1 MVPLVE
7 DSEESDLLEDNI
19 VCCVPLVVDEQE
31 DEVEEEVEGKEEEE
45 EEEVEGRRY
54 LLSFVEPEL
63 MERSRGNSWS
73 RIFIA
78 LALKSIFIFF
88 RQEVGMFFQK
98 NLGRQNLTVVLNLPE
113 LILIGPIPLN
123 WSCERENTGKGDFFI
138 SDIW

>member
-1 MVPLVE
+1 MLFSTTGLTRSTFELEADDGSPVVPLVE

-19 VCCVPLVVDEQE
+19 VGCVPLVVDEQE
-31 DEVEEEVEGKEEEE
+31 DEVEELEGKEE

-78 LALKSIFIFF
+78 LALKSILFF
-88 RQEVGMFFQK
+88 
-98 NLGRQNLTVVLNLPE
+98 
-113 LILIGPIPLN
+113 
-123 WSCERENTGKGDFFI
+123 
-138 SDIW
+138 

>member
-1 MVPLVE
+1 MRDFWLK
-7 DSEESDLLEDNI
+7 ESLREGGRAGGQRRK
-19 VCCVPLVVDEQE
+19 ERKKTE
-31 DEVEEEVEGKEEEE
+31 KMEVGKEE

-123 WSCERENTGKGDFFI
+123 WSCERESTRK
-138 SDIW
+138 

>member
-1 MVPLVE
+1 MLFSTTGLTRSTFELEADDGSPVVPLVE

-31 DEVEEEVEGKEEEE
+31 DEV

-78 LALKSIFIFF
+78 LALKSILFF
-88 RQEVGMFFQK
+88 LAVQDSS
-98 NLGRQNLTVVLNLPE
+98 
-113 LILIGPIPLN
+113 IG
-123 WSCERENTGKGDFFI
+123 
-138 SDIW
+138 DIVSQSVSH

>member
-1 MVPLVE
+1 MLFSTTGLTRSTFELEADDGSPVVPLVE

-19 VCCVPLVVDEQE
+19 VPLVVDEQE
-31 DEVEEEVEGKEEEE
+31 DEVEEEVEGKEE

-78 LALKSIFIFF
+78 LALNSILFI
-88 RQEVGMFFQK
+88 
-98 NLGRQNLTVVLNLPE
+98 
-113 LILIGPIPLN
+113 
-123 WSCERENTGKGDFFI
+123 
-138 SDIW
+138 

>member
-1 MVPLVE
+1 MLFSTTGLTRSTFELEADDGSPVVPLVE

-31 DEVEEEVEGKEEEE
+31 DEVEE
-45 EEEVEGRRY
+45 VEGRRY

-78 LALKSIFIFF
+78 LVLKSFLF
-88 RQEVGMFFQK
+88 RQEVGM
-98 NLGRQNLTVVLNLPE
+98 
-113 LILIGPIPLN
+113 
-123 WSCERENTGKGDFFI
+123 
-138 SDIW
+138 

>member
-19 VCCVPLVVDEQE
+19 VGCVPLVVDEQE
-31 DEVEEEVEGKEEEE
+31 DEVEEVEGKE

-78 LALKSIFIFF
+78 LALKSILFRQDVGIFF
-88 RQEVGMFFQK
+88 QG
-98 NLGRQNLTVVLNLPE
+98 NLG
-113 LILIGPIPLN
+113 
-123 WSCERENTGKGDFFI
+123 
-138 SDIW
+138 

>member
-1 MVPLVE
+1 MLFSTTGLTRSTFELEADDGSPVVPLVE

-19 VCCVPLVVDEQE
+19 VGGVPLVVDEQE
-31 DEVEEEVEGKEEEE
+31 DEVEEVEGKEE

-78 LALKSIFIFF
+78 LALKSILFF
-88 RQEVGMFFQK
+88 
-98 NLGRQNLTVVLNLPE
+98 
-113 LILIGPIPLN
+113 
-123 WSCERENTGKGDFFI
+123 
-138 SDIW
+138 

>member
-1 MVPLVE
+1 MLFSTTGLTRSTFELEADDGSPVVPLVE

-19 VCCVPLVVDEQE
+19 VPLVVDEQE
-31 DEVEEEVEGKEEEE
+31 DEVEEVEGKEEE

-78 LALKSIFIFF
+78 LALNSILFI
-88 RQEVGMFFQK
+88 
-98 NLGRQNLTVVLNLPE
+98 
-113 LILIGPIPLN
+113 
-123 WSCERENTGKGDFFI
+123 
-138 SDIW
+138 

>member
-19 VCCVPLVVDEQE
+19 VGCVPLVVDEQE
-31 DEVEEEVEGKEEEE
+31 DEVEEVEGKEEE

-78 LALKSIFIFF
+78 LALKSILF
-88 RQEVGMFFQK
+88 RQKVGMYFK
-98 NLGRQNLTVVLNLPE
+98 ENLG
-113 LILIGPIPLN
+113 
-123 WSCERENTGKGDFFI
+123 
-138 SDIW
+138 

>member
-1 MVPLVE
+1 MLFSTTGLTRSTFELEADDGSPVVVPLVE

-31 DEVEEEVEGKEEEE
+31 DEVEEVEGKEE

-78 LALKSIFIFF
+78 LALKSILF
-88 RQEVGMFFQK
+88 RQEVGIFFFK
-98 NLGRQNLTVVLNLPE
+98 ETLVDKKKAVEGCFNLA
-113 LILIGPIPLN
+113 
-123 WSCERENTGKGDFFI
+123 
-138 SDIW
+138 

>member
-1 MVPLVE
+1 MLFSTTGLTRSTFELEADDGSPVVPLVE
-7 DSEESDLLEDNI
+7 DLEESDLLEDNI

-31 DEVEEEVEGKEEEE
+31 DEVEEVEGKEE

-78 LALKSIFIFF
+78 LALKPILFG
-88 RQEVGMFFQK
+88 QKMGMFSEE
-98 NLGRQNLTVVLNLPE
+98 NLG
-113 LILIGPIPLN
+113 
-123 WSCERENTGKGDFFI
+123 
-138 SDIW
+138 

>member
-31 DEVEEEVEGKEEEE
+31 DEV
-45 EEEVEGRRY
+45 EEVEGRRY

-123 WSCERENTGKGDFFI
+123 WSCERESTGKYDSFI
-138 SDIW
+138 SDNL

>member
-1 MVPLVE
+1 MLFSTTGLTRSTFELEADDGSPVVPLVE

-19 VCCVPLVVDEQE
+19 VCCVPLVVEEQE

-78 LALKSIFIFF
+78 LVLKSFLF
-88 RQEVGMFFQK
+88 RQEEGM
-98 NLGRQNLTVVLNLPE
+98 
-113 LILIGPIPLN
+113 
-123 WSCERENTGKGDFFI
+123 
-138 SDIW
+138 

>member
-1 MVPLVE
+1 MLFSTTGLTRSTFELEADDGSPVVPLVE

-31 DEVEEEVEGKEEEE
+31 DEVEEEVEG
-45 EEEVEGRRY
+45 RRY

-78 LALKSIFIFF
+78 LALNSILFI
-88 RQEVGMFFQK
+88 
-98 NLGRQNLTVVLNLPE
+98 
-113 LILIGPIPLN
+113 
-123 WSCERENTGKGDFFI
+123 
-138 SDIW
+138 

>member
-1 MVPLVE
+1 MVVPLVE

-31 DEVEEEVEGKEEEE
+31 DEVEELEGKEE

-73 RIFIA
+73 RIVIA
-78 LALKSIFIFF
+78 LALKSILF
-88 RQEVGMFFQK
+88 RQEVGIFFSRK
-98 NLGRQNLTVVLNLPE
+98 PWLTKKHRELRMLSRSLSDCKSLLLNE
-113 LILIGPIPLN
+113 CHGSSSAI
-123 WSCERENTGKGDFFI
+123 CQ
-138 SDIW
+138 

>member
-78 LALKSIFIFF
+78 LALNFIFLDKKW
-88 RQEVGMFFQK
+88 EC
-98 NLGRQNLTVVLNLPE
+98 NLRKTLVDKKQQLTVVLNLPE

>member
-1 MVPLVE
+1 MVQAEGSPLTWFVDPDDWLLFSTTGLTRSTFELEADDGSPVVPLVE

-78 LALKSIFIFF
+78 LALNSILFI
-88 RQEVGMFFQK
+88 
-98 NLGRQNLTVVLNLPE
+98 
-113 LILIGPIPLN
+113 
-123 WSCERENTGKGDFFI
+123 
-138 SDIW
+138 

>member
-45 EEEVEGRRY
+45 EVEGRRY

-78 LALKSIFIFF
+78 LALNSILFI
-88 RQEVGMFFQK
+88 
-98 NLGRQNLTVVLNLPE
+98 
-113 LILIGPIPLN
+113 
-123 WSCERENTGKGDFFI
+123 
-138 SDIW
+138 

>member
-1 MVPLVE
+1 MLFSTTGLTRSTFELEADDGSPVVPLVE

-31 DEVEEEVEGKEEEE
+31 DEVEEEVEG
-45 EEEVEGRRY
+45 RRY

-78 LALKSIFIFF
+78 LALF
-88 RQEVGMFFQK
+88 RQEMGMFSEE
-98 NLGRQNLTVVLNLPE
+98 NLG
-113 LILIGPIPLN
+113 
-123 WSCERENTGKGDFFI
+123 
-138 SDIW
+138 

>member
-1 MVPLVE
+1 MLFSTTGLTRSTFELEADDGSPVVPLVE

-19 VCCVPLVVDEQE
+19 VCCVPLVVEEQE

-78 LALKSIFIFF
+78 LALKSILFFLDKKWECFF
-88 RQEVGMFFQK
+88 RKTLVDK
-98 NLGRQNLTVVLNLPE
+98 T
-113 LILIGPIPLN
+113 
-123 WSCERENTGKGDFFI
+123 
-138 SDIW
+138 